1 MVMDSLLYQPG
12 DLVTIRSDLVGDRDY
27 PVLYGPSAG
36 KRTLY
41 CNDSMVNYSG
51 NTYEVNGYSDDD
63 DFYTLRE
70 FHGHGLSRCLKARPN
85 AFVTVYCNQKK
96 ENENNGKLQ
105 RIPHSASEAF
115 R

>member
-1 MVMDSLLYQPG
+1 MVMDSLLYRPG

-51 NTYEVNGYSDDD
+51 NTYEVN
-63 DFYTLRE
+63 
-70 FHGHGLSRCLKARPN
+70 
-85 AFVTVYCNQKK
+85 
-96 ENENNGKLQ
+96 
-105 RIPHSASEAF
+105 
-115 R
+115 